1 MRSDGGGHHAACTED
16 LAVPAP
22 RGAILCAAERVN
34 ALPSMLATVVLIPV
48 AVTTSPTFI
57 FVLEAVNVTLT
68 LLLTAPFT

>member
-1 MRSDGGGHHAACTED
+1 MFSTGENNVLDVVNVSV
-16 LAVPAP
+16 VPF
-22 RGAILCAAERVN
+22 AILCAAERVN

-57 FVLEAVNVTLT
+57 FVVEAVHVTLT